1 MDLGHR
7 GKTVIVTGGSKGIG
21 SGISEAFAKEG
32 ANLVINYHSDSAS
45 SEAFSKE
52 LMDKYGCKAICV
64 QGDVGNEADVK
75 SIFDA
80 AEEYFDR
87 VDILINNAGKV
98 YTNKVTDISLEEW
111 NKCLKD
117 NLTGQFLMSREFAR
131 RVVPKKQKGWIVNV
145 VSKAAMMSTT
155 KGRLAYVSN
164 KAGEWGLTHALAVE
178 LTEYGIRVNGVMP
191 GHVMNSRLIKEMENN
206 PEGFKQR
213 INRSP
218 IKRVGEPWEIGNMVA
233 FLASEQCALAVGSVV
248 DVTGGLL
255 LGF

>member
-21 SGISEAFAKEG
+21 SGISEVFAKEG
-32 ANLVINYHSDSAS
+32 ANLVINYHSDSVS

-52 LMDKYGCKAICV
+52 LMDKYGCKAICA

-131 RVVPKKQKGWIVNV
+131 RVVLKKQKGWIVNV

-155 KGRLAYVSN
+155 N
-164 KAGEWGLTHALAVE
+164 
-178 LTEYGIRVNGVMP
+178 GIRVNGVMP
-191 GHVMNSRLIKEMENN
+191 GHVMNSRLVKEMENN